1 MIEHDQA
8 AIGFDQLP
16 GHWIRK
22 LQQLAVSVVGGRLAD
37 AGIDLTPVQFATLS
51 ALEKHEGIDQIGLA
65 AIVALDRTTMSGVLG
80 RLETKDLLRREMSP
94 TDRRARVL
102 RLTPEGAAKARLAAV
117 VVAQAQGSLF
127 EGLDDAQREQF
138 LDTLRLVVERGE
150 NGGTRATEHAE

>member
-1 MIEHDQA
+1 MIEHDPA
-8 AIGFDQLP
+8 ALGFDQLP

-22 LQQLAVSVVGGRLAD
+22 LQQLAVSVVGGKLAD

-80 RLETKDLLRREMSP
+80 RLEAKDLLRRELSP

-102 RLTPEGAAKARLAAV
+102 RLTPEGATLARRAAV

-127 EGLDDAQREQF
+127 EGLDDARREQF
-138 LDTLRLVVERGE
+138 LETLRLVVERGE
-150 NGGTRATEHAE
+150 SGGARGAAHAE